1 MVNANS
7 LMYWTSSFLIVYIF
21 MNWIFNVFI
30 LYAVLIGIKKTI
42 LSTSKGKICN
52 LFFHVTNKIL
62 MIVSLVKLSQN
73 VYNFAFIFVN
83 WNTGIV
89 LNKTNTRAQGQD
101 VKFQYHFLI
110 HHALLE
116 GNYKL
121 LFYQK
126 QSPVTEINL

>member
-1 MVNANS
+1 MQ
-7 LMYWTSSFLIVYIF
+7 FLLVLKK
-21 MNWIFNVFI
+21 NV
-30 LYAVLIGIKKTI
+30 LN
-42 LSTSKGKICN
+42 TSKGKICN

-83 WNTGIV
+83 WNTGII
-89 LNKTNTRAQGQD
+89 LNKTNTRAQDQD
-101 VKFQYHFLI
+101 VKLQYHFLI

-121 LFYQK
+121 LFCQK